1 MCAQK
6 IELSVDLRH
15 KCWGLLKK
23 YIPTCEAYV
32 NPSQFGLSSIHVCI
46 VTNTPGGKN
55 SGGESEKSMEKY
67 RLKVLRELLQVLMD
81 QLAVHV
87 LCFALR

>member
-55 SGGESEKSMEKY
+55 SKYRENIDWINVQRAKTKRRGEGEKY
-67 RLKVLRELLQVLMD
+67 GEI
-81 QLAVHV
+81 
-87 LCFALR
+87 